1 VTGGTPRIALVKL
14 SALGD
19 VLHALPA
26 AHALRACLPGC
37 ELTWIVERREAAI
50 LAGNPD
56 VDHVIPVDTRV
67 WRREFRQPGGAHTV
81 FVKLRGLVRRFRS
94 LRFEVALDLQG
105 NVKSGS
111 ITALTGAP
119 VRIGFALGHC
129 REAANVLFTTRRARK
144 PAGPVH
150 VVEENFALLSALGLS
165 RAALGSPAYPIAADP
180 AAEATAA
187 ALFEA
192 EGLKADTPVVVL
204 LPGSGGDGKR
214 WPAEAYRRLG
224 DELALRL
231 GARIL
236 LGWGPG
242 EESLARTI
250 GTGMRAAPVIPPP
263 TSIPELIAVVRRAAL
278 VIGADTGPV
287 HIAATLG
294 IPTVALY
301 GPTDA
306 RRNGPWGARLATVQ
320 SPTGRMSDIPVER
333 VLAMAEDLLR

>member
-37 ELTWIVERREAAI
+37 ELTWVVERREATI
-50 LAGNPD
+50 LTGNPD
-56 VDHVIPVDTRV
+56 LDHVVPVDTRL
-67 WRREFRQPGGAHTV
+67 WRREFRQPGGARTV

-94 LRFEVALDLQG
+94 HRFDVALDLQG

-111 ITALTGAP
+111 ITALTGART
-119 VRIGFALGHC
+119 RIGFALGHC
-129 REAANVLFTTRRARK
+129 REAANVLFTTRRVRK
-144 PAGPVH
+144 PPGPVH

-165 RAALGSPAYPIAADP
+165 RAALGTPVYPLVPDP
-180 AAEATAA
+180 AAEATAVR
-187 ALFEA
+187 LFES
-192 EGLKADTPVVVL
+192 EGLKAATPVVVL

-214 WPAEAYRRLG
+214 WPAEAYQRLG

-231 GARIL
+231 SARIL

-242 EESLARTI
+242 EEALARTI
-250 GTGMRAAPVIPPP
+250 AAGMRSAPVIPPP
-263 TSIPELIAVVRRAAL
+263 TSILELVAVVRRATL
-278 VIGADTGPV
+278 VVGADTGPV
-287 HIAATLG
+287 HIAAALG
-294 IPTVALY
+294 MPTVALY

-306 RRNGPWGARLATVQ
+306 KRNGPWGPHLATVQ
-320 SPTGRMSDIPVER
+320 SPSGRMADIPVER
-333 VLAMAEDLLR
+333 VLGAAEALAR

>member
-129 REAANVLFTTRRARK
+129 REAANVLFTTRRVRK
-144 PAGPVH
+144 PLGPPV
-150 VVEENFALLSALGLS
+150 
-165 RAALGSPAYPIAADP
+165 YPIAADP

-187 ALFEA
+187 GLFEA